1 MVTVSRLA
9 GLTGA
14 ALAVTV
20 FFVAQPYA
28 QSPTQSATAKAVA
41 VQTAPPTFTKDVLPI
56 LQRSCQACH
65 HPGTPAPMSLMT
77 YGETRPWARAIRTR
91 VVNREMPPWHIDRSI
106 GEYANDPSLSDKEV
120 ETIAAWVD
128 AGAPEGNRADAPPAK
143 VFPPATEWTYGEPDL
158 IVRMQKGFKI
168 PATGPDFIPDE
179 VVDPGLTEDRY
190 VKWVQIVPDAWKA
203 VHHAHVYVDFPEG
216 TDTSDLNLRMGSN
229 VGDSMDLI
237 EYGAGNDADIFPDG
251 TTKILKKGSTFRFE
265 GHYHPYGE
273 EAFDRMKVGIKF
285 YPKGYKPEYVVTS
298 HRIRTGVGNDWVLN
312 RERVEDLLLRA
323 GVKLSIDEPAMPTG
337 ALVAENPLHAAA
349 FLSIPPN
356 SVVTHDRYFPLPKP
370 ALIISF
376 QPHMHFRGS
385 KMLLEAIHP
394 DGRREILT
402 NATHYQQNW
411 QVTYKYKV
419 PHLFPAGT
427 ILHVVSVHDN
437 TANNKFNPDPTAWVG
452 WGSRTM
458 DEMGHGWTDIAFL
471 SDEQYKAELAKRRT
485 PKPTTTDSKQRQ

>member
-1 MVTVSRLA
+1 MVTVSRV
-9 GLTGA
+9 TGVTSAVFA
-14 ALAVTV
+14 ATLL
-20 FFVAQPYA
+20 FSAQPFA
-28 QSPTQSATAKAVA
+28 QSPAAVKAASQS
-41 VQTAPPTFTKDVLPI
+41 PPTFSKDVLPI
-56 LQRSCQACH
+56 LQKSCQACH

-77 YGETRPWARAIRTR
+77 YAEARPWARSMKTR
-91 VVNREMPPWHIDRSI
+91 VVSREMPPWHIDRSI
-106 GEYANDPSLSDKEV
+106 GEYANDPSLTDKEID
-120 ETIAAWVD
+120 TIAAWVD
-128 AGAPEGNRADAPPAK
+128 AGAPEGNRADAPAAK
-143 VFPPATEWTYGEPDL
+143 VFPASTEWTYGEPDL
-158 IVRMQKGFKI
+158 IVRMEKGFKI
-168 PATGPDFIPDE
+168 PANGPDFIPE
-179 VVDPGLTEDRY
+179 EIVDPHLTEDRY
-190 VKWVQIVPDAWKA
+190 VKWVQIIPDAWKA

-216 TDTSDLNLRMGSN
+216 TDTSDMNLRMGSN

-237 EYGAGNDADIFPDG
+237 EYGAGNDADIFPEG
-251 TTKILKKGSTFRFE
+251 TTKVLKKGATFRFE

-273 EAFDRMKVGIKF
+273 ETFDRMKVGIKF
-285 YPKGYKPEYVVTS
+285 YPKGYKPDYVVTS

-323 GVKLSIDEPAMPTG
+323 GVKLSIDEPTMPTG
-337 ALVAENPLHAAA
+337 ALIAENPLHAVA

-370 ALIISF
+370 AMIISF

-402 NATHYQQNW
+402 NATHYEQNW

-437 TANNKFNPDPTAWVG
+437 TANNKHNPDPTAWVG

-471 SDEQYKAELAKRRT
+471 SDEQYKAELAKRRAH
-485 PKPTTTDSKQRQ
+485 TTNTDSKQQ

>member
-9 GLTGA
+9 GVTSA
-14 ALAVTV
+14 AFAVSLL
-20 FFVAQPYA
+20 FSA
-28 QSPTQSATAKAVA
+28 QSVTHAQGSAQAVPA
-41 VQTAPPTFTKDVLPI
+41 APTFTKDVLPI
-56 LQRSCQACH
+56 MQRSCQSCH
-65 HPGTPAPMSLMT
+65 RPGTPAPMSMMT
-77 YGETRPWARAIRTR
+77 FAEVRPWARAIKTK
-91 VVNREMPPWHIDRSI
+91 VVSREMPPWHIDRTI
-106 GEYANDPSLSDKEV
+106 GEYSNDPSLSDAEV
-120 ETIAAWVD
+120 ATIAKWVD
-128 AGAPEGNRADAPPAK
+128 AGAPEGRASDAPPPK
-143 VFPPATEWTYGEPDL
+143 VFPATTEWTYGEPDL
-158 IVRMQKGFKI
+158 IVRMAKGFKI
-168 PATGPDFIPDE
+168 PANGPDFIPEE
-179 VVDPGLTEDRY
+179 VVDPGMTEDRY
-190 VKWVQIVPDAWKA
+190 VKWVQIIPDAWRA

-216 TDTSDLNLRMGSN
+216 TDTSDMGLGMGSN
-229 VGDSMDLI
+229 VGNSMDLI

-251 TTKILKKGSTFRFE
+251 STKILKKGSLFRFE

-273 EAFDRMKVGIKF
+273 EQFDRMRVGIKF
-285 YPKGYKPEYVVTS
+285 YPKGYKPEHVVTS

-323 GVKLSIDEPAMPTG
+323 GAKISIDEPTMPTG
-337 ALVAENPLHAAA
+337 ALIAENPLHGAAY
-349 FLSIPPN
+349 LSIPPN
-356 SVVTHDRYFPLPKP
+356 SIVTHDRYWPLPKP

-402 NATHYQQNW
+402 NATHYEQNW

-427 ILHVVSVHDN
+427 ILHTVSVHDN
-437 TANNKFNPDPTAWVG
+437 TANNKHNPDPTAWIG

-471 SDEQYKAELAKRRT
+471 TDEQYKEELAKRRSQRQ
-485 PKPTTTDSKQRQ
+485 TTDSRQQQ